1 MQTDDQ
7 LEFIAPMPR
16 LSSDGATWVSELR
29 RLEDLGFDTVAVSH
43 HVTKGWQLGPIAAM
57 AFAAASTT
65 RLRVLSLV
73 VQNSFQHPALL
84 AKDIATIDQL
94 SDGRVELGI
103 GAGWLAD
110 DYVALG
116 MNIEP
121 GRVRVARLAEAL
133 EVIDGYFTTD
143 SVDFAGTYYRVND
156 MEALP
161 RCVQQ
166 PRPPIL
172 VGAGSPR
179 MLELAGRRAD
189 IVGLH
194 ARMIN
199 GRIDQEAV
207 ADLATPSIEA
217 KVERIRAAADKAGK
231 STPRI
236 QFSCYHVH
244 VTDADVP
251 PRHRSSWTGAVEAQ
265 LDVLEGS
272 PAVLVGTAEECAKK
286 ILECR
291 ERFGISY
298 WHLGPDVDAAS
309 RIVEQLR

>member
-1 MQTDDQ
+1 MRSDDQ
-7 LEFIAPMPR
+7 LQFIAPMPR
-16 LSSDGATWVSELR
+16 LSNDGATWVSELR
-29 RLEDLGFDTVAVSH
+29 RLENLGFDTVAVSH

-73 VQNSFQHPALL
+73 VQNRFQHPALL

-94 SDGRVELGI
+94 SEGRVELGI
-103 GAGWLAD
+103 GAGWLVD

-116 MNIEP
+116 MDIEP

-133 EVIDGYFTTD
+133 EVIHNYFTMD
-143 SVDFAGTYYRVND
+143 RVDFAGNYYRVNG

-166 PRPPIL
+166 PKPPIL

-194 ARMIN
+194 ARTVS
-199 GRIDQEAV
+199 GRIDQKAV

-217 KVERIRAAADKAGK
+217 KIERIRVAAKEAGK

-236 QFSCYHVH
+236 QFSCHHVH
-244 VTDADVP
+244 VTDADGP
-251 PRHRSSWTGAVEAQ
+251 PRHRSSWAGAVQAQ
-265 LDVLEGS
+265 MDVLDGS
-272 PAVLVGTAEECAKK
+272 PAVLVGTAAECAEK